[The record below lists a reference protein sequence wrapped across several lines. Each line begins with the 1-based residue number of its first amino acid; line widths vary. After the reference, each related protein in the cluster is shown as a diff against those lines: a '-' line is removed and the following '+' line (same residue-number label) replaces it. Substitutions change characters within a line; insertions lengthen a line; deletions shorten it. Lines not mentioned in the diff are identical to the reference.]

1 MRLLFLLLSITIM
14 TSSCAQLPYHSIP
27 DYPEDFST
35 GNVIARMID
44 GLGYRYYW
52 ATEGLIEK
60 DLKYKP
66 SPEGRDTEHT
76 LEHIYGLS
84 ETIVNA
90 AKNKP
95 NIRPVDYEE
104 LSFEDFRKGT
114 LKNLKK
120 ASDVLRGK
128 SDEEVANLKVIFKRG
143 EKQSEFPFWHMLNGP
158 IADALWHTGQVV
170 SYRRSA
176 GNPINSKVNVFMG
189 HTKH

>member
-1 MRLLFLLLSITIM
+1 MRLLPLLFSITIM

-27 DYPEDFST
+27 DYPEDYST
-35 GNVIARMID
+35 GNVVARMID

-52 ATEGLIEK
+52 ATEGLTEK

-84 ETIVNA
+84 EVILNA
-90 AKNKP
+90 AKNEP
-95 NIRPVDYEE
+95 NIRPSDFEN
-104 LSFEDFRKGT
+104 LTFEDFRKGT

-120 ASDVLRGK
+120 ASELMLGK
-128 SDEEVANLKVIFKRG
+128 SEAEVANLKVIFERR
-143 EKQSEFPFWHMLNGP
+143 EKQSDFPFWHIFNGP

-176 GNPINSKVNVFMG
+176 GNPIDSNVNVFMG

>member
-1 MRLLFLLLSITIM
+1 MRFSIFLFSIIIM
-14 TSSCAQLPYHSIP
+14 STSCAQLPYHSIP
-27 DYPEDFST
+27 DYPEDYSA
-35 GNVIARMID
+35 GNVISRMID

-52 ATEGLIEK
+52 ATDSLTVK
-60 DLKYKP
+60 DLQYKP
-66 SPEGRDTEHT
+66 SPEGRDTEHN

-84 ETIVNA
+84 EVILNA
-90 AKNKP
+90 AKNEP
-95 NIRPVDYEE
+95 NIRPSDYEHMTY
-104 LSFEDFRKGT
+104 EDFRKGT

-120 ASDVLRGK
+120 ASELMLGK
-128 SDEEVANLKVIFKRG
+128 SEAEVANLKVKFKRE
-143 EKQSEFPFWHMLNGP
+143 EKLSEFPFWHMFNGP